1 MVMCI
6 FIIVK
11 DTINFASR
19 MESNSIPGRIQI
31 SRSCY
36 ERVHDLNYE
45 WEERRIDVKGKGVQT
60 CYLLSDKH
68 HINAM
73 IDVAEMLHDDH
84 LEVYR
89 PSENPNKQ
97 IITEAEISLGE
108 EA

>member
-1 MVMCI
+1 
-6 FIIVK
+6 
-11 DTINFASR
+11 
-19 MESNSIPGRIQI
+19 MESNSVPGRIQI

-73 IDVAEMLHDDH
+73 VDVADSTHDDDDH

-89 PSENPNKQ
+89 PSDEHNRKDPE
-97 IITEAEISLGE
+97 TVEISLGE